1 MGPDIEYASNAALTD
16 ILEAV
21 DRPGDFCTHGRLY
34 LPMPVLAVEGVGTLS
49 FPVAEAQIDALIEV
63 AGRAPYGKGP
73 QTIVDTS
80 VRDCWQVDAAQLRI
94 GGHAWAE
101 TFAAILG
108 AAAAGLGCDPERLDA
123 RLYKLLVY
131 PTGGF
136 FAPHRDT
143 EKAEGMVATLTISLP
158 TAGRD
163 GQLVVR
169 HGEREMVIDMT
180 AQEPSEL
187 AFAAF
192 YADCAHETRPVTAGH
207 RLSLVYN
214 LCIHPGD
221 ADTPRQPPD
230 YAAETA
236 ALAKELSAWL
246 DDGATD
252 KLVWLLE
259 HDYSAA
265 GLSFSTLKNADA
277 AVARVLAAAAE
288 NAGCALHTASVHI
301 EESGHALYPDGD
313 YVDHWDSPSADD
325 MIMGELYEWRHWLD
339 GWVARD
345 GSEPP
350 FGAMPLREEELL
362 PPDALDD
369 AEPDEQRV
377 HEASGNEGVSLER
390 SYRHAALA
398 IWPRSKTLDVV
409 ADAGIADAVEWV
421 AGQLA
426 AEGLGAQVRGLI
438 VRLTDLW
445 THNAN
450 ERDEDATRCR
460 VRMLDLLTE
469 TDDAGLVHRFLRGAM
484 LSYYGGGENDSLLNA
499 LALIGEQPVRQFLGD
514 FVAAHFARR
523 PDATMALLRQVA
535 EQPDPLPRAALR
547 AGIDQAVAALP
558 AALDPKRP
566 ADYWSPFDRWLT
578 LGAAGLRDL
587 VAVAL
592 CCDAADSAKA
602 AATVICEHPEAVTPD
617 RTIPT
622 ALNDLGNEPG
632 LAETAAYATLW
643 RHAVDFLLAR
653 SANPPLPPEDWVI
666 AANVECPCELCDK
679 LRAFCADP
687 VARVERFAVRSD
699 LRRHLHGII
708 DSNGLDLFH
717 ETERRGRPYTLVCTK
732 NRATHERRLAEYAD
746 DVVAMGSL
754 LESAP
759 GGDQASDCRP
769 LLARLQHSV
778 LATERRDPR
787 V

>member
-34 LPMPVLAVEGVGTLS
+34 LPMPVLAVEGVGPLS
-49 FPVAEAQIDALIEV
+49 FPVTEAQVGSLIEV
-63 AGRAPYGKGP
+63 AGRAPYGRGP

-80 VRDCWQVDAAQLRI
+80 VRDCWQVDAGRLNI

-101 TFAAILG
+101 TFATILN
-108 AAAAGLGCDPERLDA
+108 AAAAGLGCDSDRLDA
-123 RLYKLLVY
+123 RPYKLLVY

-143 EKAEGMVATLTISLP
+143 EKADGMVATLTISLP
-158 TAGRD
+158 TAGDD

-214 LCIHPGD
+214 LCIRPGD
-221 ADTPRQPPD
+221 TDAPRHPPD
-230 YAAETA
+230 YAAEIA
-236 ALAKELSAWL
+236 ALANELSAWRG
-246 DDGATD
+246 DGATD

-265 GLSFSTLKNADA
+265 GLSFGTLKNADS

-288 NAGCALHTASVHI
+288 RAGCALHAAIVHI
-301 EESGHALYPDGD
+301 KESGVALYPDGD
-313 YVDHWDSPSADD
+313 YVDRWDSPDAGD
-325 MIMGELYEWRHWLD
+325 MAMGELYEWRHWLD
-339 GWVARD
+339 GWVAAD
-345 GSEPP
+345 GSAPP
-350 FGAMPLREEELL
+350 FGAVPLAEEELL

-369 AEPDEQRV
+369 ADPDEQRV

-398 IWPRSKTLDVV
+398 IWPRSKTLDIV
-409 ADAGIADAVEWV
+409 ASAGLADAVEWV
-421 AGQLA
+421 ASQLA
-426 AEGLGAQVRGLI
+426 AAGPGPQVRGPIARLI
-438 VRLTDLW
+438 DLW
-445 THNAN
+445 THDAH
-450 ERDEDATRCR
+450 ERDEDAMRCR
-460 VRMLDLLTE
+460 ARMLDVLTE
-469 TDDAGLVHRFLRGAM
+469 TGDAGLALRFLRKAM
-484 LSYYGGGENDSLLNA
+484 LAYYSGGENDNVLNA
-499 LALIGEQPVRQFLGD
+499 LALIGEQRARQFLGD
-514 FVAAHFARR
+514 FVAAHFPRR
-523 PDATMALLRQVA
+523 PDAAMALLRQVA
-535 EQPDPLPRAALR
+535 EHSSLPRDALGTSVDR
-547 AGIDQAVAALP
+547 VVAVLP
-558 AALDPKRP
+558 AALDPKPP
-566 ADYWSPFDRWLT
+566 ADYWSPFDGWQT

-587 VAVAL
+587 LVVASR
-592 CCDAADSAKA
+592 CDATDAATT
-602 AATVICEHPEAVTPD
+602 AATVICEHPATVAPD

-622 ALNDLGNEPG
+622 ALNDLGNELG

-653 SANPPLPPEDWVI
+653 SANAPLPPEDWSI
-666 AANVECPCELCDK
+666 AANVDCPCELCDK

-708 DSNGLDLFH
+708 DANGLDLFH

-732 NRATHERRLAEYAD
+732 NRASHERRLAEYAE
-746 DVVAMGSL
+746 DVVRMGSL

-759 GGDQASDCRP
+759 GGEQAPGCRP
-769 LLARLQHSV
+769 LLARLQRSV
-778 LATERRDPR
+778 LATEQYS
-787 V
+787 